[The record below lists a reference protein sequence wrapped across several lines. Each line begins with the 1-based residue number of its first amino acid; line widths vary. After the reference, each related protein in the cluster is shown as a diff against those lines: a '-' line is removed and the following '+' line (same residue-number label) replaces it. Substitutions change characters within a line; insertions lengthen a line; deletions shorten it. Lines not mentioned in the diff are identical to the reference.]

1 MALTKEDI
9 ELIRQV
15 IVDTVAPMFEF
26 QTEEL
31 GGHID
36 KLEVRMDSLE
46 VRMDSLEARMDS
58 LEARMESLEH
68 RIDSLETRVGK
79 LEKSFENFRYEVDQ
93 RFRALE
99 EKLDD
104 QTLTIK
110 DHLEN
115 IREDIDLLFA
125 LVRKYE
131 HGTPQQKEFMKLT
144 VERQV
149 PILYRSLETV
159 AKKAGVSLPMPAK

>member
-15 IVDTVAPMFEF
+15 IVETVAPMFEF

-31 GGHID
+31 GGRID
-36 KLEVRMDSLE
+36 K
-46 VRMDSLEARMDS
+46 LEARMDS
-58 LEARMESLEH
+58 LEHRMESLEH
-68 RIDSLETRVGK
+68 RMDSLENRVGK

-131 HGTPQQKEFMKLT
+131 HGTPEQQEFMKLT

-149 PILYRSLETV
+149 PILYRSLEAI
-159 AKKAGVSLPMPAK
+159 AKKAGVSLPLPAK